1 MKKIKYCVIKNSLIV
16 MINSKFIILLI
27 IYIYSVNQ
35 SFGQSFSN
43 PILPGGYPDPSIC
56 RVGDN
61 FIMVNSSFEYFPALP
76 IHKSKDLVNWELV
89 GHGLNRLEQVS
100 GQINLIDVQSNGG
113 IHAPTIRFHNGKY
126 HIITTTVYYD
136 EKKQQATATNFII
149 TSSNPEGPWSNPI
162 IIKGAPG
169 IDPDIFFDDNGR
181 VWYTGNHQPS
191 DPTFDG
197 ETEIW
202 MQELDPNSFQLK
214 GQRFFLWR
222 GACEGVWAEGP
233 HIYKKDGNYYLLIA
247 EGGTSYNHAIMVAIS
262 DNITGPY
269 IPNDRNP
276 IFSSRHLSYDNWVHS
291 TGHGDLIELEN
302 GRWYVVMLGI
312 RGELKR
318 KSNMGRETF
327 IAPVS
332 WEREPYSWKE
342 EKILWPVIAPKS
354 GKILKNNPLIFN
366 ETLVTKET
374 VFVDEFNKNN
384 MGLQWGFRRVPM
396 ENMFDLEENP
406 GFLRIYLT
414 PNKLQERVRANFTG
428 IKQTE
433 SEFSFETKMTF
444 SPSSDNDEAGIA
456 IVQKDNNF
464 LSFTIKK
471 LSDNISLELKHKNEI
486 ETNIASKKI
495 DFNTKIPI
503 KLKVESFNN
512 IYNFYYATENQ
523 KFQFFAETPADHV
536 LSNGYTG
543 AHIGLYATSNGQISI
558 GYADFDKVKYK
569 AVKN

>member
-384 MGLQWGFRRVPM
+384 MGLQWVFRRVPM

-543 AHIGLYATSNGQISI
+543 AHIGLYATSNGQISM
-558 GYADFDKVKYK
+558 GYADFDKVIYK